1 MTGEGNQDFL
11 TYIKTM
17 RVTKDYVFFYK
28 DWLSNYQRTSFQF
41 PSLVL
46 PLWTFTSTEQGF
58 MFLKALFFKDFET
71 AEKIINTDDPDK
83 CRRLGRQVKN
93 YEENAWDRVRY
104 ALFYDLNLQKYSQD
118 YNLKSKL
125 MSPEFKDKKFVEAS
139 PIDLIWGIGMG
150 EWDKGVTNENKWKGQ
165 NYLGRIITTIRDRLE
180 KEEAA
185 RR

>member
-1 MTGEGNQDFL
+1 
-11 TYIKTM
+11 
-17 RVTKDYVFFYK
+17 
-28 DWLSNYQRTSFQF
+28 
-41 PSLVL
+41 
-46 PLWTFTSTEQGF
+46 
-58 MFLKALFFKDFET
+58 
-71 AEKIINTDDPDK
+71 
-83 CRRLGRQVKN
+83 
-93 YEENAWDRVRY
+93 VRY